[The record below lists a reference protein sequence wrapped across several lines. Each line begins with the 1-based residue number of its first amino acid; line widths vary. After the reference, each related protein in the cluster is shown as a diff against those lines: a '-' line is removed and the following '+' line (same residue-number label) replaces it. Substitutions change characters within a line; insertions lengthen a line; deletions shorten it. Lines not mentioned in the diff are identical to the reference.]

1 MATKRDKQIDFLVN
15 ELGRHGNPKWDD
27 PIFGYETFDINQQM
41 YLQDHAADVLDRLL
55 DIEDD
60 QPQEPVIKKG
70 DIVRYSTKCPGW
82 WAEVGAILED
92 ADGEDVYYLI
102 PHFGEVPRGTRYR
115 RSDLV
120 RLENQPQSKFSPGDK
135 AYVKLDKM
143 VTTGPHSEFLRLNYN
158 LSMDDYIQVTVQYEF
173 LGTGL
178 PEYLYT
184 VKYDIVPPDAKNLPK
199 HYYGHELGA
208 I

>member
-1 MATKRDKQIDFLVN
+1 MVTKREKQIDFLVN

-82 WAEVGAILED
+82 WAEVGTILED

-102 PHFGEVPRGTRYR
+102 PHFGKVPRGTRYR
-115 RSDLV
+115 RSDLK
-120 RLENQPQSKFSPGDK
+120 RLTIQPYQKFYPGDK
-135 AYVKLDKM
+135 AYVKLHTIE
-143 VTTGPHSEFLRLNYN
+143 VIGPRDDYLMLNHN
-158 LSMDDYIQVTVQYEF
+158 LTRDDYIEVTIKHSF

-178 PEYLYT
+178 PEYSYE
-184 VKYDIVPPDAKNLPK
+184 VKYDIVPTYAKRLPK
-199 HYYGHELGA
+199 YYYDHELGA